1 MAVTVKK
8 LDGPD
13 LPEAL
18 RDGGDAQAS
27 EIVDDNGDSHYIRG
41 EEEAAKLAVELSE
54 RARK

>member
-13 LPEAL
+13 LPEVL
-18 RDGGDAQAS
+18 RDGGDAQAF